1 MLIGYPPP
9 DEALRDW
16 LLSLVVKEQNDVAKQ
31 LHGFLSSPLNVTL
44 QRLKAIETGD
54 TLYDY
59 SWN

>member
-9 DEALRDW
+9 DEVLHDW

-31 LHGFLSSPLNVTL
+31 LHGFLSSLLDVTL
-44 QRLKAIETGD
+44 QRLKAIEIGE